1 MWHDNVELLAYHDLD
16 GRSGFELA
24 LQEGEGRFF
33 L

>member
-1 MWHDNVELLAYHDLD
+1 MWHDNVELLAYYDLD

-24 LQEGEGRFF
+24 LREVDGRFF